1 MVTADLYLTA
11 EAVKQILVSTIFY
24 FSDFSVCNIVVS
36 KALEESDC
44 KRESWFIQEHSS
56 LPFGIS

>member
-24 FSDFSVCNIVVS
+24 FSDFSVCNIVIS

-44 KRESWFIQEHSS
+44 KREKLVYTRALS